1 MKKSEVMI
9 SSLVYLIYMVVSCIA
24 IMIAEILILKVV
36 NLFIVP
42 SSLTVCVLRAL
53 IYTIGVNALFA
64 IVSYREGYRA
74 AYFPVVSTLIASVCA
89 TIIHFIYALL
99 FGFEAFAA
107 GGVKFISALIKF
119 GSSLNSPTFF
129 GKLERIDMIPFF
141 FINSL
146 IYIAVII
153 IFGKIG
159 EKMRLRDRKG
169 LAGIDDQI

>member
-1 MKKSEVMI
+1 MKKIDVLI
-9 SSLVYLIYMVVSCIA
+9 NSLIYLIYMVVSCIA

-36 NLFIVP
+36 NLFILP

-64 IVSYREGYRA
+64 IASFREGYRA
-74 AYFPVVSTLIASVCA
+74 AYFPIIGTLISSVCA
-89 TIIHFIYALL
+89 TLVHFIYALL

-107 GGVKFISALIKF
+107 GGVKFIAALIKF
-119 GSSLNSPTFF
+119 GSSLDSSTFF
-129 GKLERIDMIPFF
+129 GKLGRIDMIPFF

-146 IYIAVII
+146 VYIAVMI

-159 EKMRLRDRKG
+159 EKMRLRDRNG
-169 LAGIDDQI
+169 LAGIDDQT